1 MRIIAGTHRGH
12 RIAAPK
18 GLDTRP
24 TSDRVRES
32 AFNLIGP
39 VDGAS
44 VLDLFAGSG
53 AMGLE
58 ALSRGAEHATFVE
71 ADRRA
76 AETIDENLAKL
87 RLTGARIVR
96 DDAVRA
102 LAAEAS
108 AGRKYDLV
116 LVDPPYDLYPDLEPM
131 LARYLP
137 HVLAD
142 GGLLVVETGARV
154 EPRAPARAAHVSQVR
169 VGTRDPLRMI
179 TAICPG
185 SYDPVTFGHVDV
197 IGRAAAIFDRVVV
210 GVVGAPRHKTP
221 LFALEERV
229 EFLREALGD
238 LSNVEVDV
246 FSELVVEFAR
256 KWEAKAIVKGL
267 RVISDFEW
275 EFQMNQLNRMLA
287 PEIETVYVMASPQV
301 SFVSSSGVKEIA
313 AFGGKVDQL
322 VPESVARRF
331 VELYPQGRPG
341 TPENPQE

>member
-1 MRIIAGTHRGH
+1 M
-12 RIAAPK
+12 
-18 GLDTRP
+18 
-24 TSDRVRES
+24 RES

-58 ALSRGAEHATFVE
+58 ALSRGAESATFVE

-116 LVDPPYDLYPDLEPM
+116 LVDPPYDLYPELEPK

-154 EPRAPARAAHVSQVR
+154 EPTLPLEQRTSRRYGSAR
-169 VGTRDPLRMI
+169 
-179 TAICPG
+179 
-185 SYDPVTFGHVDV
+185 VT
-197 IGRAAAIFDRVVV
+197 
-210 GVVGAPRHKTP
+210 
-221 LFALEERV
+221 LFE
-229 EFLREALGD
+229 
-238 LSNVEVDV
+238 
-246 FSELVVEFAR
+246 
-256 KWEAKAIVKGL
+256 
-267 RVISDFEW
+267 
-275 EFQMNQLNRMLA
+275 
-287 PEIETVYVMASPQV
+287 
-301 SFVSSSGVKEIA
+301 
-313 AFGGKVDQL
+313 
-322 VPESVARRF
+322 
-331 VELYPQGRPG
+331 
-341 TPENPQE
+341 